1 MSQLRASAT
10 APTAFADRYLQQLCK
25 HFAHKI
31 PAKAENGEGRI
42 EFPFGVADLRA
53 TAAALH
59 LSVVATTLDDLKRM
73 QKVVE
78 DHLARFA
85 FRESL
90 AGLEWNPKL

>member
-1 MSQLRASAT
+1 MLRASAT
-10 APTAFADRYLQQLCK
+10 ASTPLAKRYLQQLCK

-53 TAAALH
+53 SDTVLN
-59 LSVVATTLDDLKRM
+59 LSVGAESLDDLKRM

-78 DHLARFA
+78 DHLLRFA
-85 FRESL
+85 FREELS
-90 AGLEWNPKL
+90 GLDWSPRL